1 VPPGQEGK
9 ITLQVEHTD
18 GYTGEVS
25 KSAQVVTNDPTNQ
38 SFNLLLRAYFKG
50 EQPPT
55 ATSAVALAGAGKL
68 AGPFTISPSDR
79 WVTSVLSGSSSAGT
93 LNLYNG
99 SGTPIHVK
107 QIKPGGTDFNASYQ
121 MIEDGKRYEVSV
133 ATNPA
138 LKPGQY
144 HQTLKIV
151 TDSKQAPELEVDL
164 AVTVFPKVFVTPNM
178 LSIPQISST
187 QDMSAVNIPLIYV
200 RKLRGDGLKVTSV
213 SSTLPFVTLTLSTE
227 TEGQI
232 YTIKVKLD
240 RSKITSPGE
249 FKGKIRIETNDPE
262 MPVLE
267 VPIQG
272 SLT

>member
-1 VPPGQEGK
+1 MPPGKEGK

-50 EQPPT
+50 EVPAT
-55 ATSAVALAGAGKL
+55 AGSVVALAGAGKL
-68 AGPFTISPSDR
+68 AGPFSISPSDR

-93 LNLYNG
+93 LTLYNG
-99 SGTPIHVK
+99 SGTPVHIK
-107 QIKPGGTDFNASYQ
+107 QLKPGGTDFTASFLT
-121 MIEDGKRYEVSV
+121 IEDGKRYEVAI

-164 AVTVFPKVFVTPNM
+164 AATVFPKVFATPNI
-178 LSIPQISST
+178 LTIPQMSAT
-187 QDMSAVNIPLIYV
+187 QDMSAITLPMIYV
-200 RKLRGDGLKVTSV
+200 RKLRGAGLKINSVTS
-213 SSTLPFVTLTLSTE
+213 SAPFLTLTVGTE

-232 YTIKVKLD
+232 YTIKVTLD
-240 RSKITSPGE
+240 RSKISAPGE
-249 FKGKIRIETNDPE
+249 FKAKIRIETNDPE
-262 MPVLE
+262 TPVLE
-267 VPIQG
+267 VPVQG
-272 SLT
+272 SFT